1 MLASAQC
8 PNRWDRNPPDKKR
21 GLMATSATSSK
32 PVRGKKPTAAPSVSH
47 ATAEVLTLAEAADYL
62 RVSTAET
69 LVLVS
74 EQGLPGRRTSDDW
87 RFLKNA
93 LQEWLKQPERLGG
106 PAALLSL
113 AGKFADDPFLEQ
125 IVGEAYRQRG
135 RPVAESRE

>member
-1 MLASAQC
+1 
-8 PNRWDRNPPDKKR
+8 
-21 GLMATSATSSK
+21 MATSATPSK
-32 PVRGKKPTAAPSVSH
+32 PVRRKKPTAVQSVSQ

-62 RVSTAET
+62 RVSTEET
-69 LVLVS
+69 LRLVS

-106 PAALLSL
+106 PTALLAL

-125 IVGEAYRQRG
+125 IVEEAYRQRG

>member
-1 MLASAQC
+1 
-8 PNRWDRNPPDKKR
+8 
-21 GLMATSATSSK
+21 MATSATPSK
-32 PVRGKKPTAAPSVSH
+32 PARGKKPTAAQSLRQ

-62 RVSTAET
+62 RVSTDET
-69 LVLVS
+69 LRLVA
-74 EQGLPGRRTSDDW
+74 EQGLSGRRTSDDW

-106 PAALLSL
+106 PTALLAL

-125 IVGEAYRQRG
+125 IVAEAYRQRR